1 MEVALPIEGA
11 RARYG
16 SVRDQGFAVSVLWS
30 AGIASDWGI
39 LSGLTSYIARQ
50 RRPQLSVVL
59 RGRGY
64 VATDG
69 VVTSLG
75 VGDVVVLDQSRQD
88 HEGYAGSPCEVL
100 VFEWEPDIGLGPAH
114 VGPPFIGRLG
124 PRDLARLQ
132 ALTSRFSE
140 ETALAWMLELVELL
154 RVLGL
159 GAEALPRA
167 PAIVTPRVA
176 QLYRALGELR
186 GQLDRHPSLPE
197 LGEAVGLSARQA
209 RRDLDELEAQFS
221 MPIDGFRDAL
231 SDMRMSHAQQLLS
244 IESLSLARVAQLS
257 GFRSAIA
264 LSHAFTAR
272 SGQTP
277 GEIRTLLRHRWR

>member
-50 RRPQLSVVL
+50 RRPQLSIVL

-64 VATDG
+64 VATNG
-69 VVTSLG
+69 VATSLG
-75 VGDVVVLDQSRQD
+75 VGDAVLLDQSRQD

-114 VGPPFIGRLG
+114 VGPPFVGRVG
-124 PRDLARLQ
+124 PRDLSRLL
-132 ALTSRFSE
+132 ALSSRFSE
-140 ETALAWMLELVELL
+140 MTPRAWMLELVELL

-159 GAEALPRA
+159 GAESLPRA
-167 PAIVTPRVA
+167 PAIVAPRIEK
-176 QLYRALGELR
+176 LYRALGGLR

-197 LGEAVGLSARQA
+197 LSDAVGLSERQA
-209 RRDLDELEAQFS
+209 RRDLEDLESQFA

-257 GFRSAIA
+257 GFRSTIA
-264 LSHAFTAR
+264 LNHAFTAR

-277 GEIRTLLRHRWR
+277 GEVRRLLQHRWK